1 MPPKKTVTKSKT
13 LQALEA
19 MAAEKEAR
27 KSLGESGSEGGS
39 ASKVIVSKS
48 GEKKKVG
55 AVATTARMSTG
66 GTSARAKGVQTP
78 SSSKSGKGVQ
88 TPDVSK
94 LNLQSPIKIPALPKA
109 SIEISG
115 TEQARVLTEAMK
127 GKEGTSKVRTQ
138 PKRSTTIPK
147 IDYTEEVVDDEEN
160 SSFSDESETDGG
172 ESPKITYDSAMATL
186 EEAGTSKQTEKSPKK
201 QVTPVKKNVVKKGDK
216 VPN

>member
-55 AVATTARMSTG
+55 TVATTARMSTG
-66 GTSARAKGVQTP
+66 GTTARAKGVQTP

-94 LNLQSPIKIPALPKA
+94 LKLQSPIKIPALPK
-109 SIEISG
+109 
-115 TEQARVLTEAMK
+115 R
-127 GKEGTSKVRTQ
+127 
-138 PKRSTTIPK
+138 
-147 IDYTEEVVDDEEN
+147 N
-160 SSFSDESETDGG
+160 
-172 ESPKITYDSAMATL
+172 
-186 EEAGTSKQTEKSPKK
+186 
-201 QVTPVKKNVVKKGDK
+201 
-216 VPN
+216 